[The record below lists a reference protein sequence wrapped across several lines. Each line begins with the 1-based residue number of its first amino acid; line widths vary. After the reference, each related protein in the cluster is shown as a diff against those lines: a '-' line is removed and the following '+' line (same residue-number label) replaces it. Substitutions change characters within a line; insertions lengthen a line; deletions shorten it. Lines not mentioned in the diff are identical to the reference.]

1 MVEGVFLHFSMNI
14 HPAFVHFPIA
24 LLIVYAVLECIRPR
38 YVMHYRSWHDIKATF
53 VILGTLSAFAA
64 LSTGEMAE
72 ETIEPTQHQLVELHS
87 LFASISTW
95 IFAVLALTYL
105 IAVITEHIPVLSS
118 QRWWKTVASIGAFVE
133 RSYIA
138 ISLAVLGIICLTITG
153 ALGGAL
159 VYGPDVD
166 PIVSF
171 IYHLFY

>member
-1 MVEGVFLHFSMNI
+1 MNI

-24 LLIVYAVLECIRPR
+24 LLIVYAVLECVRPQ
-38 YVMHYRSWHDIKATF
+38 YVMRHRSWHDIKAAF
-53 VILGTLSAFAA
+53 VIFGTLSAFAA

-72 ETIEPTQHQLVELHS
+72 EAVKPTQHQLVELHS
-87 LFASISTW
+87 LFASTSTW
-95 IFAVLALTYL
+95 IFAVLAVAYL
-105 IAVITEHIPVLSS
+105 IALATEHLSFLSS
-118 QRWWKTVASIGAFVE
+118 QEWWKNVANIGTFIE
-133 RSYIA
+133 RPYIA
-138 ISLAVLGIICLTITG
+138 MPLAILGILCLTITG

>member
-1 MVEGVFLHFSMNI
+1 MNI

-24 LLIVYAVLECIRPR
+24 LLIVYAVLECIRPS
-38 YVMHYRSWHDIKATF
+38 YVMKHRSWHDIKAAF

-72 ETIEPTQHQLVELHS
+72 ENLQGSQHQLVELHS
-87 LFASISTW
+87 FFATASTW
-95 IFAVLALTYL
+95 IFAILAVAYL
-105 IAVITEHIPVLSS
+105 IALVTEHVSALSS
-118 QRWWKTVASIGAFVE
+118 HSWWKTISGIGAFIE
-133 RSYIA
+133 KPFIA
-138 ISLAVLGIICLTITG
+138 ISLALLGIVSLTITG

>member
-1 MVEGVFLHFSMNI
+1 MNI

-38 YVMHYRSWHDIKATF
+38 YVMQRRSWHDIKAAF
-53 VILGTLSAFAA
+53 VIIGTLSAFAA

-72 ETIEPTQHQLVELHS
+72 ELVDRSKHQLVEIHS

-95 IFAVLALTYL
+95 IFAVLAVAYL
-105 IAVITEHIPVLSS
+105 ISLLTEHLPVLGAQS
-118 QRWWKTVASIGAFVE
+118 WWKTFSVAGRFVE
-133 RSYIA
+133 RWYIA
-138 ISLAVLGIICLTITG
+138 MTLALLGIICLTITG

-166 PIVSF
+166 PVVSF
-171 IYHLFY
+171 IYHLFF